1 MDFEIR
7 GNRKPGGGR
16 LVRERA
22 AYFELMEQGY
32 STRDAARIVGINLRT
47 GKRWRNGWHSAEVS
61 RLLGYEPAPDPDKSV
76 GRPADGH
83 PESLDVFGL
92 DAVTVRGTYRC
103 PGGRCGRRAGADEDG
118 REPRCV
124 IDEAPMVFRSL

>member
-1 MDFEIR
+1 MLTPTPDD
-7 GNRKPGGGR
+7 
-16 LVRERA
+16 RA
-22 AYFELMEQGY
+22 AAAWLCAALPELQ
-32 STRDAARIVGINLRT
+32 DAAADDDHALDRLDRAVAAVRDGRPA
-47 GKRWRNGWHSAEVS
+47 AEVS
-61 RLLGYEPAPDPDKSV
+61 RLLGYEPAPDPDKSA

-103 PGGRCGRRAGADEDG
+103 PGGRCGRRAGADENG